1 MDQDFLDGKKTS
13 SDQLYCNGDSLFY
26 LTVDRPD
33 TPPSLDA
40 SESEESSSEEEEDDE
55 DDEDD
60 DDDTGPSG
68 TDTGPSGTDTAPTAK
83 AEESSEQTSSQQ
95 ASSGEI
101 HISDFV
107 SVVYSNKPPAAPLF
121 SCSLS
126 LAFFLFLPCLNK

>member
-1 MDQDFLDGKKTS
+1 M
-13 SDQLYCNGDSLFY
+13 FY

-107 SVVYSNKPPAAPLF
+107 SVVYSNKPPR
-121 SCSLS
+121 CSIVFL
-126 LAFFLFLPCLNK
+126 LTQPCFFFVPSMSK